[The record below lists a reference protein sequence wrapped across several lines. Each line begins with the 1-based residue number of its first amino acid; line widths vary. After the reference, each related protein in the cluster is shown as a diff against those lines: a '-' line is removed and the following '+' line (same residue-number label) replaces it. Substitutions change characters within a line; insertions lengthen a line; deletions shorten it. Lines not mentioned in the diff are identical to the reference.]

1 MVSVATERGSVKDS
15 LNYSRRGGFGQ
26 FLKTLMILSSFWGV
40 GRLTKKEKTDVL
52 EVFKVDRLL
61 KPSRK
66 ERKDKTKE
74 QKETDLNVFVSSQNV
89 LCIQTKNAG
98 RKRRE
103 SYAVRNVYYINTIPF
118 FVPFTQALL
127 FLCFLLS

>member
-52 EVFKVDRLL
+52 EVFKVD

-74 QKETDLNVFVSSQNV
+74 QKETDLNVFVSFQNV

-98 RKRRE
+98 RKRSE

-118 FVPFTQALL
+118 IVPFTQALL